1 MNVNTISRVGYSRTR
16 PRWVLYVWIGFILS
30 AIWFVV
36 KRKIISS
43 SFPVDTKTKENSCLL
58 SFGTYRGIKYESHST
73 DSSNNS
79 GEETMG
85 NKCLIESPWMRLAQH
100 TVQMKIAD
108 NDKNSRDKSN
118 VIKVID
124 DWLFIDY
131 HDRINVL
138 VQDPDSSQNDTN
150 PSFLILK
157 QTKYALSSQ
166 QSLAVVGGIVE
177 PGEEPLVAAKREVS
191 EELFVSCN
199 SWISLGKYRTD
210 VNRGMGWVHS
220 FLARNCVYTKTTLPL
235 LVGDTDTESNGNVGA
250 HDFER
255 QNIQSMTLDEVKD
268 AVLKERFVE
277 VQWSNTVALA
287 VLHLI

>member
-16 PRWVLYVWIGFILS
+16 PRWVLYVWTGFTLS
-30 AIWFVV
+30 VFWFVV
-36 KRKIISS
+36 KHKIISS
-43 SFPVDTKTKENSCLL
+43 SFHADTKTKGKSCIL
-58 SFGTYRGIKYESHST
+58 SFGTYRGIKFESHST
-73 DSSNNS
+73 DSISNNG
-79 GEETMG
+79 GEETIG
-85 NKCLIESPWMRLAQH
+85 NKCLIESPWMRVAQH
-100 TVQMKIAD
+100 TVQIVE
-108 NDKNSRDKSN
+108 NNNRDKSN
-118 VIKVID
+118 AIKVID

-177 PGEEPLVAAKREVS
+177 PDEEPLVAAKREVS

-199 SWISLGKYRTD
+199 SWTSLGKYRTD
-210 VNRGMGWVHS
+210 VNRGMGWVHQ
-220 FLARNCVYTKTTLPL
+220 FLARNCVYTKTKTLPL
-235 LVGDTDTESNGNVGA
+235 LVGDTTESNGNVGA
-250 HDFER
+250 HDIER
-255 QNIQSMTLDEVKD
+255 QNIQSMTLNEVKD
-268 AVLKERFVE
+268 AVMKERFVE

-287 VLHLI
+287 MLHLI

>member
-1 MNVNTISRVGYSRTR
+1 MNVNISRVGYFRTR
-16 PRWVLYVWIGFILS
+16 PRWEIYVWTGFILS
-30 AIWFVV
+30 VIWFVV
-36 KRKIISS
+36 VKHKIVSS
-43 SFPVDTKTKENSCLL
+43 SFPVDTRSKENSCLI
-58 SFGTYRGIKYESHST
+58 SFGTYRGIKFESHST
-73 DSSNNS
+73 DSNNNS
-79 GEETMG
+79 GEETIG

-100 TVQMKIAD
+100 TVQIVE
-108 NDKNSRDKSN
+108 NNRDKSN

-191 EELFVSCN
+191 EELLVSCN
-199 SWISLGKYRTD
+199 SWTSLGKYRTD
-210 VNRGMGWVHS
+210 VNRGMGWVHP
-220 FLARNCVYTKTTLPL
+220 FLARDCVYTKTTLPL
-235 LVGDTDTESNGNVGA
+235 LVGDTESNGNVGA
-250 HDFER
+250 HDIEL
-255 QNIQSMTLDEVKD
+255 QNKQSMTLNEVKD
-268 AVLKERFVE
+268 AVMKERFVE

-287 VLHLI
+287 MLHLI

>member
-16 PRWVLYVWIGFILS
+16 ARWVLYLWTGFSFILS
-30 AIWFVV
+30 VIWFVV
-36 KRKIISS
+36 KHKIVSS
-43 SFPVDTKTKENSCLL
+43 SFPVDTKTKEKSCIL
-58 SFGTYRGIKYESHST
+58 SFGTYRGNKYESHST

-79 GEETMG
+79 GEETIG

-100 TVQMKIAD
+100 TVQIVE
-108 NDKNSRDKSN
+108 NNRDKSN

-191 EELFVSCN
+191 EELLVSCN
-199 SWISLGKYRTD
+199 SWTSLGKYRTD
-210 VNRGMGWVHS
+210 VNRGMGWVHP
-220 FLARNCVYTKTTLPL
+220 FLARDCVYTKTTLPL
-235 LVGDTDTESNGNVGA
+235 LVGDTESNGNVGA
-250 HDFER
+250 HDIER
-255 QNIQSMTLDEVKD
+255 QNKQSMTLNEVKD
-268 AVLKERFVE
+268 AVMKERFVE

>member
-16 PRWVLYVWIGFILS
+16 PRWVLYLLTGFILS
-30 AIWFVV
+30 VIWFVV
-36 KRKIISS
+36 KHKIVSS
-43 SFPVDTKTKENSCLL
+43 SFPVDANIKEKSCLV

-79 GEETMG
+79 GEETIG

-100 TVQMKIAD
+100 TVQIVEI
-108 NDKNSRDKSN
+108 NRDKSN

-138 VQDPDSSQNDTN
+138 VQDPDSSQNDAN

-210 VNRGMGWVHS
+210 VNRGMGWVHP

-235 LVGDTDTESNGNVGA
+235 LVGDTTESNGDVGA
-250 HDFER
+250 HDIER
-255 QNIQSMTLDEVKD
+255 QNIQSMTLNEVKD
-268 AVLKERFVE
+268 AVMKERFVE

-287 VLHLI
+287 MLYLI